1 MKINPLN
8 VINLLLAYFQTLQ
21 IPNSD
26 INYKEVQLSEKIK
39 HILIDSSSDFNDVEV
54 IDGESLDFQEEY
66 KDHSAKIIEDEV
78 RHHIPDPPEAPT
90 DHCTVDDE
98 QVNFE
103 SKQRAVEYWRSSKKK
118 TNLKLET
125 VQHRFKKVKSISQ
138 LRRWAHAVNK
148 GGTYREKIARICQYT
163 LDNFKAALDA
173 GFIIHDRDI
182 RRWALQARKEIGLED
197 IRFKASKEWL
207 AKFKAAHRI
216 VSRKVNKFVTR
227 KTIESISDLEKKAD
241 AFVADVKSCA
251 SVIGIENVYNSDQA
265 GFQIE
270 MHSGRTLAIEGEKQV
285 QCLVQSVSSTT
296 HSYTIQPLIS
306 ATGQL
311 LSPLF
316 IVLKEASG
324 QFGPIVEASLFRAE
338 NVHVEAS
345 KSGKLTTGKYIFFI
359 LLNVIVN

>member
-1 MKINPLN
+1 MNRFVFPIK
-8 VINLLLAYFQTLQ
+8 
-21 IPNSD
+21 
-26 INYKEVQLSEKIK
+26 KEVQLSEKIK
-39 HILIDSSSDFNDVEV
+39 HILTDSSSDFNDVEV

-103 SKQRAVEYWRSSKKK
+103 YKQRAVEYWRSSKKK

-182 RRWALQARKEIGLED
+182 RRWALQVRKEIGLED
-197 IRFKASKEWL
+197 ILSKRGREPSELKLFIRKIQNHKTQLFRHKSIQEVKATL
-207 AKFKAAHRI
+207 NPRI
-216 VSRKVNKFVTR
+216 ETTCRKQYFP
-227 KTIESISDLEKKAD
+227 EP
-241 AFVADVKSCA
+241 
-251 SVIGIENVYNSDQA
+251 
-265 GFQIE
+265 
-270 MHSGRTLAIEGEKQV
+270 
-285 QCLVQSVSSTT
+285 LVQ
-296 HSYTIQPLIS
+296 YRQ
-306 ATGQL
+306 
-311 LSPLF
+311 
-316 IVLKEASG
+316 
-324 QFGPIVEASLFRAE
+324 RRR
-338 NVHVEAS
+338 
-345 KSGKLTTGKYIFFI
+345 
-359 LLNVIVN
+359 